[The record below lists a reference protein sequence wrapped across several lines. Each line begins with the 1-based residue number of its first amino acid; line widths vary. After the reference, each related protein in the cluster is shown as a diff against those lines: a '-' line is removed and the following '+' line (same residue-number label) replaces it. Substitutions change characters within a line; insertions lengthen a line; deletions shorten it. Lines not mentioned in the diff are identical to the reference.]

1 MTQVS
6 SEDVLAA
13 VAGQTV
19 PRQFRD
25 TVEAR
30 ADTVALRWTDGTPG
44 QLTWAEYA
52 AQACRVAA
60 GLADLG
66 VGRGDRVVLM
76 IRNRPE
82 FHIADMATLLVG
94 ATPVSIYNSS
104 APEQIEYLAGH
115 SEAKVAIAGD
125 VGFLERF
132 LKVRSQLPDLRH
144 LVVVDDA
151 GGLAPADVTSLA
163 ELGSAAPL
171 DLGQAAEV
179 SRPEDL
185 VTLIYTS
192 GTTGPPKG
200 VMITNT
206 NMCWVIESMNR
217 ALGIDMT
224 GWREVSFL
232 PMAHIAERLM
242 THYFHIAHRTDVTTC
257 PDPAQLAVY
266 LRQVRPEFF
275 LGVPRVWEKIY
286 AGIQAALSADPDKK
300 AGFERAL
307 AVGAKAAEF
316 RNRGEAL
323 PSELQAA
330 WEQVDAAAFSNVRTM
345 VGLDCMQVALTGAA
359 PIPRQV
365 LEFFVHIGVPLSE
378 VYGMSECTG
387 PMTWTPRLIKPGSV
401 GPPIPGQELKLLDDG
416 EVCCRGGNVFPGYL
430 KDPERTAQCLD
441 PDGWLHSGDIGVLDE
456 DGYVTIVDRKKEL
469 IITAGGKNISPANLE
484 AALKS
489 FPLIG
494 QACAVGDARAFMAA
508 LIVLDPD
515 VAAAWARARGIEVS
529 GPAKLAGH
537 PDVVAEVERC
547 VAEANEHF
555 SQVEKIKKFT
565 ILAAEW
571 LPDSEELT
579 PTSKLKRR
587 GIHTKY
593 AAEIEALYG

>member
-1 MTQVS
+1 MNQVS
-6 SEDVLAA
+6 NEDVLTA
-13 VAGQTV
+13 VAGETV

-30 ADTVALRWTDGTPG
+30 GDAIALRWTDGDPG
-44 QLTWAEYA
+44 ELTWAQYA
-52 AQACRVAA
+52 DQACRVAA
-60 GLADLG
+60 GLRDLG
-66 VGRGDRVVLM
+66 VGPGDRVVLM

-82 FHIADMATLLVG
+82 FHIADVATMLVG

-115 SEAKVAIAGD
+115 SEAKVAIVGD
-125 VGFLERF
+125 IGFLERF
-132 LKVRSQLPDLRH
+132 LKVRSGLPDLGH
-144 LVVVDDA
+144 LVVVDDP
-151 GGLAPADVTSLA
+151 GGLAPTDVTTFADLA
-163 ELGSAAPL
+163 SAAPL
-171 DLGQAAEV
+171 DLAEAAEV
-179 SRPEDL
+179 ARPEDL
-185 VTLIYTS
+185 ATLIYTS

-206 NMCWVIESMNR
+206 NLCWVVESMNR
-217 ALGIDMT
+217 ALGIEMT

-232 PMAHIAERLM
+232 PMAHIAERMM
-242 THYFHIAHRTDVTTC
+242 THYFHIAHGTDVTTC
-257 PDPAQLAVY
+257 PDPTQLAVY

-300 AGFERAL
+300 AGFDKAL
-307 AVGAKAAEF
+307 GVGVKAAEF

-323 PSELQAA
+323 PPELQAA
-330 WEQVDAAAFSNVRTM
+330 WEQVDAAAFSNVRSL

-365 LEFFVHIGVPLSE
+365 LDFFIHIGVPLSE

-387 PMTWTPRLIKPGSV
+387 PMTWAPFRIRPGSV
-401 GPPIPGQELKLLDDG
+401 GPAIPGQDLKLLDDG

-430 KDPERTAQCLD
+430 KDPERTAECLD
-441 PDGWLHSGDIGVLDE
+441 EDGWLHSGDIGVLDD
-456 DGYVTIVDRKKEL
+456 DGYLTIVDRKKEL

-494 QACAVGDARAFMAA
+494 QACALGDGRAFMAA

-515 VAAAWARARGIEVS
+515 VAPAWAKSQGIE
-529 GPAKLAGH
+529 AADLAELAAH
-537 PDVVAEVERC
+537 PDVMTEVLRC
-547 VAEANEHF
+547 VEEANEHF

-579 PTSKLKRR
+579 PTMKLKRR
-587 GIHTKY
+587 GVLTKY
-593 AAEIEALYG
+593 GEEIEALYG

>member
-1 MTQVS
+1 MAQVS
-6 SEDVLAA
+6 NEEVLRA

-19 PRQFRD
+19 PRMFRE
-25 TVEAR
+25 TVEAQPD
-30 ADTVALRWTDGTPG
+30 AVALRWTDGEPG

-52 AQACRVAA
+52 QAACRVAA
-60 GLADLG
+60 GLRDLG
-66 VGRGDRVVLM
+66 VGPGDRVVLM

-82 FHIADMATLLVG
+82 FHIADVATLLLG

-115 SEAKVAIAGD
+115 SEAKMAIAGD
-125 VGFLERF
+125 IGFLERF
-132 LKVRSQLPDLRH
+132 LKVRSELGDLRN
-144 LVVVDDA
+144 LVVIDDPEGA
-151 GGLAPADVTSLA
+151 APADVVSWA
-163 ELGSAAPL
+163 DVGSAAPV
-171 DLGQAAEV
+171 DLGEAAEV
-179 SRPEDL
+179 SQPDDL

-206 NMCWVIESMNR
+206 NMCWVIESMDR

-257 PDPAQLAVY
+257 PDPTQLAVY

-286 AGIQAALSADPDKK
+286 AGIHAAVSADAEKK

-307 AVGAKAAEF
+307 GVGAKASEF

-323 PSELQAA
+323 PPELQAA
-330 WEQVDAAAFSNVRTM
+330 WEQVDAAAFANVRSL

-365 LEFFVHIGVPLSE
+365 LDFFIHIGVPLSE

-387 PMTWTPRLIKPGSV
+387 PMTWTPHRIKPGTV

-430 KDPERTAQCLD
+430 KDPERTAECLD
-441 PDGWLHSGDIGVLDE
+441 EEGWLHSGDIGVLDE
-456 DGYVTIVDRKKEL
+456 DGYVKIVDRKKEL

-484 AALKS
+484 AAIKS

-494 QACAVGDARAFMAA
+494 QACAVGDGRAFMAA

-515 VAAAWARARGIEVS
+515 VTAAWAKSQGIEAA
-529 GPAKLAGH
+529 GAPELATH
-537 PDVVAEVERC
+537 PDVVAEVQRC
-547 VAEANEHF
+547 VDEANARF
-555 SQVEKIKKFT
+555 SQVEKVKKFT
-565 ILAAEW
+565 ILPAEW

-579 PTSKLKRR
+579 PTMKLKRR
-587 GIHTKY
+587 GVLNKY
-593 AAEIEALYG
+593 AEEIEAFYA

>member
-1 MTQVS
+1 MTHVS
-6 SEDVLAA
+6 NEDVLAA

-19 PRQFRD
+19 SRQFRA
-25 TVEAR
+25 TVESRPDA
-30 ADTVALRWTDGTPG
+30 VALRWTDGTPG

-52 AQACRVAA
+52 DQACRVAA
-60 GLADLG
+60 GLRELG
-66 VGRGDRVVLM
+66 VGPGDRVVLM

-82 FHIADMATLLVG
+82 FHIADVATLLVG

-115 SEAKVAIAGD
+115 SEAKAAIVGD
-125 VGFLERF
+125 IGFLERF
-132 LKVRSQLPDLRH
+132 LKVRSELPDLRT
-144 LVVVDDA
+144 LVVVDDP
-151 GGLAPADVTSLA
+151 GGLAPGDVTSFADLT
-163 ELGSAAPL
+163 STAPL
-171 DLGQAAEV
+171 DLGEAADV
-179 SRPEDL
+179 ARPEDL

-206 NMCWVIESMNR
+206 NLCWVIESMNR
-217 ALGIDMT
+217 ALGLDLA

-242 THYFHIAHRTDVTTC
+242 THYFHIAHGTDVTTC

-266 LRQVRPEFF
+266 LRDVRPEFF

-286 AGIQAALSADPDKK
+286 AGVQAALSADPEKK
-300 AGFERAL
+300 AGFDKAL
-307 AVGAKAAEF
+307 EVGAKAAAF
-316 RNRGEAL
+316 RTRGEAL
-323 PSELQAA
+323 PAELQAA
-330 WEQVDAAAFSNVRTM
+330 WEQVDAAAFSNVRSL

-359 PIPRQV
+359 PIPRRV
-365 LEFFVHIGVPLSE
+365 LDFFINIGVPLSE

-387 PMTWTPRLIKPGSV
+387 PMTWTPYRIKPGSV

-430 KDPERTAQCLD
+430 KDPERTAECLD
-441 PDGWLHSGDIGVLDE
+441 ADGWLHSGDIGVMDE

-484 AALKS
+484 AAIKS

-494 QACAVGDARAFMAA
+494 QACALGDGRAFMAA

-515 VAAAWARARGIEVS
+515 VAPAWAKSHGIEAA
-529 GPAKLAGH
+529 GLTELATH
-537 PDVVAEVERC
+537 PDVVAEVQRC
-547 VAEANEHF
+547 IDEANSRF

-565 ILAAEW
+565 ILTAEW

-579 PTSKLKRR
+579 PTMKLKRR
-587 GIHTKY
+587 GVLTKY
-593 AAEIEALYG
+593 AEEIEALYA